1 MSIAN
6 NENFKICS
14 ECGGKCCN
22 HFPGGYIP
30 SDFKPEQLTK
40 EGLTELLSSGNFVAD
55 KFVDGDFQLDV
66 RADKTKETVW
76 LRPEEMA
83 KLFGVN
89 RPAIVKHISNIYNK
103 QELEESTCSVLEQV
117 QIEGNRQITRKIKI
131 YNLDMIYFCW
141 LSRKI
146 L

>member
-1 MSIAN
+1 
-6 NENFKICS
+6 
-14 ECGGKCCN
+14 
-22 HFPGGYIP
+22 
-30 SDFKPEQLTK
+30 
-40 EGLTELLSSGNFVAD
+40 
-55 KFVDGDFQLDV
+55 
-66 RADKTKETVW
+66 
-76 LRPEEMA
+76 MA